1 MSTVPHRIGKAVHPG
16 RMATRPPGISRGA
29 RKPGGTRVSR
39 SHVGMRDSSQAV
51 VSAARGNPF
60 RRPRD
65 HVPPACPHPSFSE
78 KHAADEGDGL
88 GWGTRGGQVK
98 EYPTGGE
105 GYFRLVYFCAL
116 LPHRGSECTCPSYW
130 WCVMIGCFLHVGWTL
145 RVLKTERES
154 PAGRSD
160 LRCGA
165 CTIGFAEEVS
175 PNVFRF

>member
-88 GWGTRGGQVK
+88 VGNARGTGQRVPHGGRGV
-98 EYPTGGE
+98 
-105 GYFRLVYFCAL
+105 FSSCIFLCAL
-116 LPHRGSECTCPSYW
+116 AT
-130 WCVMIGCFLHVGWTL
+130 
-145 RVLKTERES
+145 
-154 PAGRSD
+154 
-160 LRCGA
+160 
-165 CTIGFAEEVS
+165 
-175 PNVFRF
+175 